1 MAQQMNFTAD
11 YQKARVR
18 PSPNFG
24 ERRDCTNPDTIIL
37 HYTGMASAE
46 AAEDWLC
53 DPRSQVSSH
62 YLVYEDGS
70 IVQMVPE
77 RARAWHAG
85 RSFWQGET
93 DLNSRSV
100 GIEIANPGHDL
111 GYTDFPDAQID
122 AVIDL
127 CRDIRARWNIPVE
140 RVLAHSDIA
149 PSRKIDPGERFP
161 WWRLAEA
168 GVCFYV
174 EPAPCEDGAVLSSGD
189 QGGEVA
195 QLQAELS
202 RVGYG
207 IAVTGNY
214 DAETVT
220 VVKAFQ
226 RRFRP
231 ARVDGVFD
239 ASTRKTLQTVLKTLK
254 V

>member
-1 MAQQMNFTAD
+1 MAQEMSFEPD
-11 YQKARVR
+11 YRNARVR

-24 ERRDCTNPDTIIL
+24 ERRDCIKPDTIIL
-37 HYTGMASAE
+37 HYTGMATAQG
-46 AAEDWLC
+46 AEDWLC
-53 DPRSQVSSH
+53 DTRSQVSSH
-62 YLVYEDGS
+62 YLVYEDGAV
-70 IVQMVPE
+70 VQMVPE
-77 RARAWHAG
+77 KARAWHAG
-85 RSFWQGET
+85 KSYWHGET
-93 DLNSRSV
+93 DMNSRSV

-111 GYTDFPDAQID
+111 GYSDFPDVQID

-127 CRDIRARWNIPVE
+127 CRDIIARWSIRVE

-149 PSRKIDPGERFP
+149 PSRKIDPGEKFP
-161 WWRLAEA
+161 WRRLAEA

-174 EPAPCEDGAVLSSGD
+174 EPGTCAGGKVLSFGDEGGAVAQFQSG
-189 QGGEVA
+189 
-195 QLQAELS
+195 LT

-207 IAVTGNY
+207 ISVTGTY

-231 ARVDGVFD
+231 DRVDGVAD
-239 ASTRKTLQTVLKTLK
+239 AATQDTLLRVLKALR